1 MSPSLV
7 VKMKLKIEELKK
19 LIKEEQEK
27 RSSSYLLAKPPTL
40 SDIEKMVSEVL
51 EEMISKDEE

>member
-1 MSPSLV
+1 
-7 VKMKLKIEELKK
+7 MKLKIEELKK

-27 RSSSYLLAKPPTL
+27 RASSYLLAKPPTL

>member
-7 VKMKLKIEELKK
+7 VKMKLNIEELKK

-27 RSSSYLLAKPPTL
+27 RSNSYLLAKPPTL